1 VEIYGLTTLP
11 EITKPHVDKMLEILE
26 WNREEMRKLKKI
38 KPEFDCRFDYKIID

>member
-26 WNREEMRKLKKI
+26 WNREEMRKLKKSSQNLIADSII
-38 KPEFDCRFDYKIID
+38 K